1 MKNYCKVCNKETEF
15 KELDSGNFLCT
26 RCFYITDLK
35 DEEVE
40 DENN

>member
-1 MKNYCKVCNKETEF
+1 MKYYCKICDDETEF

-26 RCFYITDLK
+26 KCFYITDLK

-40 DENN
+40 K